1 MNRISTRCRGTTI
14 TSTDCEFE
22 EDPRGDGQLELDID
36 YILEW
41 LRPSESTFAFR
52 VAPAALTFIDV
63 RTWTYT

>member
-1 MNRISTRCRGTTI
+1 VARQSRPRIASSKRTQG
-14 TSTDCEFE
+14 
-22 EDPRGDGQLELDID
+22 GDGQLELDID